1 MNDQNSK
8 YTEYSLLDIKTSYTF
23 TILKM
28 LKTEL
33 STESIMQVTLVR
45 QYFTNAVGFG
55 NTQPR
60 AYAEIPRNIMEVS
73 LELPFFKQ

>member
-33 STESIMQVTLVR
+33 STESIMQATLV
-45 QYFTNAVGFG
+45 AS
-55 NTQPR
+55 
-60 AYAEIPRNIMEVS
+60 I
-73 LELPFFKQ
+73 LPMQ

>member
-8 YTEYSLLDIKTSYTF
+8 YTETYSLLDIKTSYF

-33 STESIMQVTLVR
+33 STESIMQVTLSMR
-45 QYFTNAVGFG
+45 IFYPMQ
-55 NTQPR
+55 
-60 AYAEIPRNIMEVS
+60 
-73 LELPFFKQ
+73 